1 MTAMDKTVLNL
12 IDLAENGSQA
22 ERLRLQPQVDSVVT
36 KLTLQGMNVPCKL
49 RNINNRLKDEALDEM
64 FDNMPI

>member
-1 MTAMDKTVLNL
+1 MTDMEARVSSL
-12 IDLAENGSQA
+12 IDLAENASHA

-36 KLTLQGMNVPCKL
+36 TLTLQGINVPCKL
-49 RNINNRLKDEALDEM
+49 RNINNTLKDEALDEM